1 MYICPIK
8 SKIAI
13 EKMDK
18 LSYALGLVIA
28 NNLKG
33 LGVNSLVT
41 ADFSKAIDDI
51 LKGEQPEIGETEAQM
66 LVQQF
71 MEQQEAERGKFMRE
85 AGERYLADNAKREG
99 VTVLPSGLQ
108 YEVLRSAIGRKP
120 TATVT
125 VELHYEGRL
134 IDGTVFASSYKRG
147 QTAPFGLNQ
156 AIKGWTEGVQL
167 MAEGAKYRLF
177 IPYNLAYGTHG
188 AGQQIPPYA
197 ALVFD
202 IELIKVK

>member
-1 MYICPIK
+1 
-8 SKIAI
+8 
-13 EKMDK
+13 MDK
-18 LSYALGLVIA
+18 LSYALGVVIA

-33 LGVNSLVT
+33 LGVNSLAT

-120 TATVT
+120 MATDT
-125 VELHYEGRL
+125 VECHYEGRL
-134 IDGTVFASSYKRG
+134 IDGTVFDSSYKRG
-147 QTAPFGLNQ
+147 QTATFGLNQ
-156 AIKGWTEGVQL
+156 VIKGWTEGVQL

-177 IPYNLAYGTHG
+177 IPYNLAYGTQG

-202 IELIKVK
+202 IELVKVK